1 VSYGLCNTH
10 CVQTTRLD
18 SSANDALDGKMLIM
32 PSDFFRFLLQARV
45 VPCYLN
51 PVAQF
56 ILCPGYPKA
65 LIRLLKFFGWSIV
78 AVFCGL
84 LLGLSGAFLYL
95 SPGLPSVEALRSIQ
109 LQIPLRVYSSDN
121 KLIAEFG
128 EMRRTPIRFADIPP
142 NFINALLSAEDDN
155 FANHYGVDP
164 SSLMRAAT
172 QLVKSGHIQSGG
184 STITMQVAK
193 NFFLTSERSFS
204 RKTTEILLALQ
215 IERQLTKDEILELY
229 VNKIYLGNRAY
240 GIEAAAQVYYGK
252 SIRDVSLAQM
262 AMIAGLPKA
271 PSRFNPLAN
280 PARSKERRD
289 WILGRMYKLGKITE
303 ADYTTAINEP
313 LNASYHVPTP
323 EVNAPYIAEMA
334 RAEMVGRYGSD
345 AYTEGFR
352 VTTTVPSNLQEMA
365 NTALHEGLMTYDQR
379 HGYRGPESRLPG
391 KTREAWATELTKQ
404 RTISSLEP
412 AIVTQVDKTG
422 LQVLTRTGE
431 EHVGWDSMKWAR
443 PFLNTNS
450 MGANPKQPSDVAQ
463 VGDLIRV
470 QRQPDNSLKFSQIP
484 QAQGALVSLDPQN
497 GAIRSLVGGFAF
509 EQSNYNRAM
518 QAKRQ
523 PGSSFK
529 PFVYS
534 AALDNGYTAAS
545 LVNDAPIVFVDEY
558 LDKVWRPKN
567 DTNTFLGPIRLR
579 EGLYKSR
586 NLVSIRLV
594 QALGIDR
601 TIDYISKFGFN
612 KQDLPRNLSLALGT
626 ATLTP
631 MEIATGWST
640 FANGGYKISPYI
652 IDKIESRNG
661 DTLFVANP
669 PSVPQGAAVTN
680 GIAAPTDAQAFTV
693 NATPGEAPAAP
704 GAAPQT
710 PAVAERI
717 VDGRTTY
724 ILNSML
730 EDVIKLGT
738 GRRALA
744 LGRSDIAG
752 KTGTTNE
759 SKDAWFSGY
768 NADYVTTVWTGFDQ
782 PESLGK
788 REFGGTVALPI
799 WMNYMAAA
807 LKDKPP
813 HTQPEPEGILSL
825 RVDPVSG
832 RAASPGTPGA
842 YFELFKAEDTP
853 PSVNE
858 LGNGNAPGSPL
869 PADEA
874 APIDLF

>member
-1 VSYGLCNTH
+1 
-10 CVQTTRLD
+10 
-18 SSANDALDGKMLIM
+18 
-32 PSDFFRFLLQARV
+32 
-45 VPCYLN
+45 
-51 PVAQF
+51 
-56 ILCPGYPKA
+56 
-65 LIRLLKFFGWSIV
+65 LIRLLKFFGYSIV
-78 AVFCGL
+78 AIVCGL
-84 LLGLSGAFLYL
+84 LLVLSGAYLYL

-109 LQIPLRVYSSDN
+109 LQIPLRVYSSDE

-164 SSLMRAAT
+164 SSLVRAAT

-204 RKTTEILLALQ
+204 RKATEILLALQ

-240 GIEAAAQVYYGK
+240 GIEAASQVYYGK
-252 SIRDVSLAQM
+252 SIRDASLAQM

-289 WILGRMYKLGKITE
+289 WILGRMYKLGKISQSAYE
-303 ADYTTAINEP
+303 SAVAEP

-334 RAEMVGRYGSD
+334 RAEMVGRYGSE

-352 VTTTVPSNLQEMA
+352 VTTTVPSDLQEIA
-365 NTALHEGLMTYDQR
+365 NNAVHEGLITYDQR

-391 KTREAWATELTKQ
+391 KTLSAWTTELGKQ
-404 RTISSLEP
+404 RTISGLEP
-412 AIVTQVDKTG
+412 AIVTQVKKDG
-422 LQVLTRTGE
+422 VQVLTRTGE
-431 EHVGWDSMKWAR
+431 AHVAWDSMKWAR

-450 MGANPKQPSDVAQ
+450 MGPMPKQPSDVAQ

-470 QRQPDNSLKFSQIP
+470 QRQKDDSLKFSQVP
-484 QAQGALVSLDPQN
+484 VAQGALVSLDPQN
-497 GAIRSLVGGFAF
+497 GAIRALVGGFAF
-509 EQSNYNRAM
+509 EQSNYNRAT

-567 DTNTFLGPIRLR
+567 DTNTFLGPIRIR
-579 EGLYKSR
+579 EALYKSR
-586 NLVSIRLV
+586 NLVSIRLL
-594 QALGIDR
+594 QAMGVGK
-601 TIDYISKFGFN
+601 TIDYITRFGFN
-612 KQDLPRNLSLALGT
+612 KADLPPNLSLALGT

-640 FANGGYKISPYI
+640 FANGGYKITPYL

-661 DTLFVANP
+661 DTLFTANP
-669 PSVPQGAAVTN
+669 PRVPGDVVNGVAASD
-680 GIAAPTDAQAFTV
+680 GLAAPSNGGITIEP
-693 NATPGEAPAAP
+693 TPGVTPAANP
-704 GAAPQT
+704 SAAPEPQA
-710 PAVAERI
+710 PAVAERV

-724 ILNSML
+724 ILNSIL
-730 EDVIKLGT
+730 EDVIKKGT

-744 LGRSDIAG
+744 LGRADIAG

-768 NADYVTTVWTGFDQ
+768 NADYVTTVWTGYDQ
-782 PESLGK
+782 PESLG
-788 REFGGTVALPI
+788 RHEFGGTVALPI
-799 WMNYMAAA
+799 WMSYMGAA
-807 LKDKPP
+807 LKDKPL

-825 RVDPVSG
+825 RIDPISG
-832 RAASPGTPGA
+832 RAASPSTPNA
-842 YFELFKAEDTP
+842 YFELFKSEDTP
-853 PSVNE
+853 PSINE
-858 LGNGNAPGSPL
+858 LGNGVAPGSPL

>member
-1 VSYGLCNTH
+1 
-10 CVQTTRLD
+10 
-18 SSANDALDGKMLIM
+18 
-32 PSDFFRFLLQARV
+32 
-45 VPCYLN
+45 
-51 PVAQF
+51 
-56 ILCPGYPKA
+56 
-65 LIRLLKFFGWSIV
+65 LIRLLKFFGYSFVAIV
-78 AVFCGL
+78 CGL
-84 LLGLSGAFLYL
+84 LLVFSGAYLYL

-109 LQIPLRVYSSDN
+109 LQIPLRVYSSDE

-164 SSLMRAAT
+164 SSLVRAAT

-204 RKTTEILLALQ
+204 RKATEILLALQ

-240 GIEAAAQVYYGK
+240 GIEAASQVYYGK
-252 SIRDVSLAQM
+252 SIRDASLAQM

-289 WILGRMYKLGKITE
+289 WILGRMYKLGKIDQSAYE
-303 ADYTTAINEP
+303 SAVAEP

-323 EVNAPYIAEMA
+323 EVSAPYIAEMA

-352 VTTTVPSNLQEMA
+352 VTTTIPSNLQEIA
-365 NTALHEGLMTYDQR
+365 NHAVHEGLIAYDQR

-391 KTREAWATELTKQ
+391 KTLSAWTVELGKQ
-404 RTISSLEP
+404 RSISGLDP
-412 AIVTQVDKTG
+412 AIVTQVKKDG
-422 LQVLTRTGE
+422 VQVLTRSGE
-431 EHVGWDSMKWAR
+431 EHVAWDSMKWAR

-450 MGANPKQPSDVAQ
+450 MGPMPKQPSDVAQ

-470 QRQPDNSLKFSQIP
+470 QRQKDDSLKFSQVP
-484 QAQGALVSLDPQN
+484 VAQGALVSLDPQN
-497 GAIRSLVGGFAF
+497 GAIRALVGGFAF
-509 EQSNYNRAM
+509 EQSNYNRAT

-567 DTNTFLGPIRLR
+567 DTNTFLGPIRVR
-579 EGLYKSR
+579 EALYKSR
-586 NLVSIRLV
+586 NLVSIRLL
-594 QALGIDR
+594 QAMGVGK
-601 TIDYISKFGFN
+601 TIDYMTRFGFN
-612 KQDLPRNLSLALGT
+612 KQDLPPNLSLALGT

-631 MEIATGWST
+631 MEIATGWSV
-640 FANGGYKISPYI
+640 FANGGYKVTPYL

-669 PSVPQGAAVTN
+669 PSVPNGVAASDGLAAPAN
-680 GIAAPTDAQAFTV
+680 SGITIEPTPGAAPTDA
-693 NATPGEAPAAP
+693 TPAPAA
-704 GAAPQT
+704 

-724 ILNSML
+724 ILTSML
-730 EDVIKLGT
+730 QDVIKRGT

-744 LGRSDIAG
+744 LGRTDLAG

-768 NADYVTTVWTGFDQ
+768 GADYITTVWTGYDQ
-782 PESLGK
+782 PESLGR
-788 REFGGTVALPI
+788 REYGGTVALPI
-799 WMNYMAAA
+799 WMSYMGGA
-807 LKDKPP
+807 LKDKPA
-813 HTQPEPEGILSL
+813 HTQAEPEGILSL
-825 RVDPVSG
+825 RIDPISG
-832 RAASPGTPGA
+832 RAAAPGTPNA
-842 YFELFKAEDTP
+842 YFELFKSEDTP
-853 PSVNE
+853 PSMNE
-858 LGNGNAPGSPL
+858 LGNGVAPGSPL
-869 PADEA
+869 PADES

>member
-1 VSYGLCNTH
+1 
-10 CVQTTRLD
+10 
-18 SSANDALDGKMLIM
+18 M
-32 PSDFFRFLLQARV
+32 
-45 VPCYLN
+45 
-51 PVAQF
+51 
-56 ILCPGYPKA
+56 
-65 LIRLLKFFGWSIV
+65 IRLLKFFGWSIV

-84 LLGLSGAFLYL
+84 LLALSGAFLYL

-109 LQIPLRVYSSDN
+109 LQIPLRVYSSDG

-128 EMRRTPIRFADIPP
+128 EMRRIPIRFADIPP

-172 QLVKSGHIQSGG
+172 QLIKSGHIQSGG

-193 NFFLTSERSFS
+193 NFFLSSERSFS

-289 WILGRMYKLGKITE
+289 WILGRMYKLGKISE
-303 ADYTTAINEP
+303 ADYQAAVAEP

-323 EVNAPYIAEMA
+323 EVNAPYVAEMA

-352 VTTTVPSNLQEMA
+352 VTTTVPSDLQELA
-365 NTALHEGLMTYDQR
+365 NTAVHEGLITYDQR

-391 KTREAWATELTKQ
+391 KTHAAWAQELTKQ
-404 RTISSLEP
+404 RSISGLEP
-412 AIVTQVDKTG
+412 AIVTQVDKNG

-450 MGANPKQPSDVAQ
+450 MGPAPKQPSDVAQ

-470 QRQPDNSLKFSQIP
+470 QRQADNSLKFRQIP
-484 QAQGALVSLDPQN
+484 VVQGALVSLDPQN

-509 EQSNYNRAM
+509 EQSNYNRAL

-567 DTNTFLGPIRLR
+567 DTNTFLGPIRMR
-579 EGLYKSR
+579 EALYKSR
-586 NLVSIRLV
+586 NLVSIRLL
-594 QALGIDR
+594 QSLGVDR

-631 MEIATGWST
+631 MEIATGWSV
-640 FANGGYKISPYI
+640 FANGGYKVTPYI

-661 DTLFVANP
+661 ETLFTANP
-669 PSVPQGAAVTN
+669 PSVPTGDTASS
-680 GIAAPTDAQAFTV
+680 GIAAPTEQSFTV
-693 NATPGEAPAAP
+693 NNVPGETPSQAPVQA
-704 GAAPQT
+704 

-717 VDGRTTY
+717 IDGRTTY

-744 LGRSDIAG
+744 LGRTDLAG

-782 PESLGK
+782 PESLGR
-788 REFGGTVALPI
+788 REYGGTVALPI
-799 WMNYMAAA
+799 WMNYMGAA
-807 LKDKPP
+807 LKDKPA
-813 HTQPEPEGILSL
+813 HTQAEPEGILSL

-832 RAASPGTPGA
+832 RAATPGTPNA
-842 YFELFKAEDTP
+842 YFELFKSEDTP

-858 LGNGNAPGSPL
+858 LGNGYAPGSPL
-869 PADEA
+869 PADES

>member
-1 VSYGLCNTH
+1 
-10 CVQTTRLD
+10 
-18 SSANDALDGKMLIM
+18 M
-32 PSDFFRFLLQARV
+32 
-45 VPCYLN
+45 
-51 PVAQF
+51 
-56 ILCPGYPKA
+56 
-65 LIRLLKFFGWSIV
+65 IRLLKFLWWSLV
-78 AVFCGL
+78 AVFCAL

-95 SPGLPSVEALRSIQ
+95 SPNLPSVEALRSIQ
-109 LQIPLRVYSSDN
+109 LQIPLRVYSSDG

-128 EMRRTPIRFADIPP
+128 EMRRTPIRFAEIPP

-164 SSLMRAAT
+164 GSLMRAAS

-193 NFFLTSERSFS
+193 NYFLTSERSFS

-252 SIRDVSLAQM
+252 SIRDVTLAQM

-280 PARSKERRD
+280 PTRAKERRD
-289 WILGRMYKLGKITE
+289 WILGRMFKLGKIDQN
-303 ADYTTAINEP
+303 AYQTALNEP
-313 LNASYHVPTP
+313 INASYHVPTP

-352 VTTTVPSNLQEMA
+352 VTTTVPSDLQEHA
-365 NTALHEGLMTYDQR
+365 NTAVQEGLIEYDQR
-379 HGYRGPESRLPG
+379 HGYRGPESRFPG
-391 KTREAWATELTKQ
+391 MTREGWAQELTKQ
-404 RTISSLEP
+404 RAISGLEP
-412 AIVTQVDKTG
+412 AIVSQVDKTG
-422 LQVLTRTGE
+422 LRVLTRNGE
-431 EHVGWDSMKWAR
+431 KEETVEWASMKWAR
-443 PFLNTNS
+443 PYLNTNS
-450 MGANPKQPSDVAQ
+450 LGANPKQPADVAH
-463 VGDLIRV
+463 VGDLVRV
-470 QRQPDNSLKFSQIP
+470 QRQADGSLKFSQIP
-484 QAQGALVSLDPQN
+484 VAQSALVSLDPQN
-497 GAIRSLVGGFAF
+497 GAIRALVGGFAF
-509 EQSNYNRAM
+509 EQSNYNRAL

-529 PFVYS
+529 PFLYS
-534 AALDNGYTAAS
+534 AALDNGYTASS

-579 EGLYKSR
+579 EALYKSR
-586 NLVSIRLV
+586 NLVSIRLL
-594 QALGIDR
+594 QQLGID
-601 TIDYISKFGFN
+601 TSIDYMTRFGFN
-612 KQDLPRNLSLALGT
+612 KSDLPRNLSLALGT

-631 MEIATGWST
+631 MEIVSGWST
-640 FANGGYKISPYI
+640 FANGGYKVNSYLIQS
-652 IDKIESRNG
+652 IESRDG
-661 DTLFVANP
+661 VKLFEANP
-669 PSVPQGAAVTN
+669 PTVPAADSPLAADTKTVAVANGPALITNSVEGVPAPATPADQ
-680 GIAAPTDAQAFTV
+680 AAPAI
-693 NATPGEAPAAP
+693 AP
-704 GAAPQT
+704 
-710 PAVAERI
+710 RI

-730 EDVIKLGT
+730 QDVIKRGT

-744 LGRSDIAG
+744 MNRPDIAG

-759 SKDAWFSGY
+759 SKDAWFTGY

-782 PESLGK
+782 PESLG
-788 REFGGTVALPI
+788 RHEFGGTVALPI
-799 WMNYMAAA
+799 WMNYMSAA

-813 HTQPEPEGILSL
+813 HQQAEPDGILSL
-825 RVDPVSG
+825 RVDPISG
-832 RAASPGTPGA
+832 RAATPSTPNA
-842 YFELFKAEDTP
+842 FFELFKSEDTP

-858 LGNGNAPGSPL
+858 LGGSAPGSPL
-869 PADEA
+869 PADES

>member
-1 VSYGLCNTH
+1 
-10 CVQTTRLD
+10 
-18 SSANDALDGKMLIM
+18 M
-32 PSDFFRFLLQARV
+32 
-45 VPCYLN
+45 
-51 PVAQF
+51 
-56 ILCPGYPKA
+56 
-65 LIRLLKFFGWSIV
+65 IRLLKFFGYSIV
-78 AVFCGL
+78 AIVCGL
-84 LLGLSGAFLYL
+84 LLVLSGAYLYL

-109 LQIPLRVYSSDN
+109 LQIPLRVYSSDE

-142 NFINALLSAEDDN
+142 NFISALLSAEDDN

-164 SSLMRAAT
+164 SSLVRAAT

-204 RKTTEILLALQ
+204 RKATEILLALQ

-240 GIEAAAQVYYGK
+240 GIEAASQVYYGK
-252 SIRDVSLAQM
+252 SIRDASLAQM

-289 WILGRMYKLGKITE
+289 WILGRMYKLGKIDQAAYE
-303 ADYTTAINEP
+303 SAVAEP

-352 VTTTVPSNLQEMA
+352 VTTTVPSDLQEIA
-365 NTALHEGLMTYDQR
+365 NDAVHSGLIAYDQR

-391 KTREAWATELTKQ
+391 KTLSAWTTELSKQ
-404 RTISSLEP
+404 RPISGLEP
-412 AIVTQVDKTG
+412 AIVTQVKKDG
-422 LQVLTRTGE
+422 VQVLTRTGE
-431 EHVGWDSMKWAR
+431 AHVSWDSMKWAR

-450 MGANPKQPSDVAQ
+450 MGPMPKQPSDVAQ

-470 QRQPDNSLKFSQIP
+470 QRLKDDSLKFSQVP
-484 QAQGALVSLDPQN
+484 LAQGALVSLDPQN
-497 GAIRSLVGGFAF
+497 GAIRALVGGFAF
-509 EQSNYNRAM
+509 EQSNYNRAT

-529 PFVYS
+529 PFIYS

-567 DTNTFLGPIRLR
+567 DTNTFLGPIRIR
-579 EGLYKSR
+579 EALYKSR
-586 NLVSIRLV
+586 NLVSIRLL
-594 QALGIDR
+594 QAMGVGK
-601 TIDYISKFGFN
+601 TIDYITRFGFN
-612 KQDLPRNLSLALGT
+612 KADLPPNLSLALGT

-640 FANGGYKISPYI
+640 FANGGYKVTPYLI
-652 IDKIESRNG
+652 EKIESRNG
-661 DTLFVANP
+661 DTLFTANP
-669 PSVPQGAAVTN
+669 PRVPGDVVNGMVATDGLAAPSNGGITIEPTPGAVPVTN
-680 GIAAPTDAQAFTV
+680 S
-693 NATPGEAPAAP
+693 ATPTE
-704 GAAPQT
+704 PQA
-710 PAVAERI
+710 PAVAERV
-717 VDGRTTY
+717 VDARTTY
-724 ILNSML
+724 ILNSIL
-730 EDVIKLGT
+730 EDVIKKGT
-738 GRRALA
+738 GRRAMA
-744 LGRSDIAG
+744 LGRADIAG

-768 NADYVTTVWTGFDQ
+768 NADYVTTVWTGYDQ
-782 PESLGK
+782 PESLGR

-799 WMNYMAAA
+799 WMSYMGAA
-807 LKDKPP
+807 LKDKPL

-825 RVDPVSG
+825 RIDPVSG
-832 RAASPGTPGA
+832 RAASPSTPNA
-842 YFELFKAEDTP
+842 YFELFKSEDTP
-853 PSVNE
+853 PSINE
-858 LGNGNAPGSPL
+858 LGNGVAPGSPL

>member
-1 VSYGLCNTH
+1 
-10 CVQTTRLD
+10 
-18 SSANDALDGKMLIM
+18 M
-32 PSDFFRFLLQARV
+32 
-45 VPCYLN
+45 
-51 PVAQF
+51 
-56 ILCPGYPKA
+56 
-65 LIRLLKFFGWSIV
+65 IRLLKFFGYSFVAIV
-78 AVFCGL
+78 CGL
-84 LLGLSGAFLYL
+84 LLVFSGAYLYL

-109 LQIPLRVYSSDN
+109 LQIPLRVYSSDE

-164 SSLMRAAT
+164 SSLVRAAT

-204 RKTTEILLALQ
+204 RKATEILLALQ

-240 GIEAAAQVYYGK
+240 GIEAASQVYYGK
-252 SIRDVSLAQM
+252 SIRDASLAQM

-289 WILGRMYKLGKITE
+289 WILGRMYKLGKIDQSAYE
-303 ADYTTAINEP
+303 SAVAEP

-323 EVNAPYIAEMA
+323 EVSAPYIAEMA

-352 VTTTVPSNLQEMA
+352 VTTTIPSNLQEIA
-365 NTALHEGLMTYDQR
+365 NHAVHEGLIAYDQR

-391 KTREAWATELTKQ
+391 KTLSAWTVELGKQ
-404 RTISSLEP
+404 RSISGLDP
-412 AIVTQVDKTG
+412 AIVTQVKKDG
-422 LQVLTRTGE
+422 VQVLTRSGE
-431 EHVGWDSMKWAR
+431 EHVAWDSMKWAR

-450 MGANPKQPSDVAQ
+450 MGPMPKQPSDVAQ

-470 QRQPDNSLKFSQIP
+470 QRQKDDSLKFSQVP
-484 QAQGALVSLDPQN
+484 VAQGALVSLDPQN
-497 GAIRSLVGGFAF
+497 GAIRALVGGFAF
-509 EQSNYNRAM
+509 EQSNYNRAT

-567 DTNTFLGPIRLR
+567 DTNTFLGPIRVR
-579 EGLYKSR
+579 EALYKSR
-586 NLVSIRLV
+586 NLVSIRLL
-594 QALGIDR
+594 QAMGVGK
-601 TIDYISKFGFN
+601 TIDYMTRFGFN
-612 KQDLPRNLSLALGT
+612 KQDLPPNLSLALGT

-631 MEIATGWST
+631 MEIATGWSV
-640 FANGGYKISPYI
+640 FANGGYKVTPYL

-669 PSVPQGAAVTN
+669 PSVPNGVVASDGLAAPAN
-680 GIAAPTDAQAFTV
+680 GGITIEPTPGAAPTDA
-693 NATPGEAPAAP
+693 TPAPAA
-704 GAAPQT
+704 

-724 ILNSML
+724 ILTSML
-730 EDVIKLGT
+730 QDVIKRGT

-744 LGRSDIAG
+744 LGRTDLAG

-768 NADYVTTVWTGFDQ
+768 NADYITTVWTGYDQ
-782 PESLGK
+782 PESLGR
-788 REFGGTVALPI
+788 REYGGTVALPI
-799 WMNYMAAA
+799 WMSYMGGA
-807 LKDKPP
+807 LKDKPA
-813 HTQPEPEGILSL
+813 HTQAEPEGILSL
-825 RVDPVSG
+825 RIDPISG
-832 RAASPGTPGA
+832 RAAAPGTPNA
-842 YFELFKAEDTP
+842 YFELFKSEDTP
-853 PSVNE
+853 PSMNE
-858 LGNGNAPGSPL
+858 LGNGVAPGSPL
-869 PADEA
+869 PADES

>member
-1 VSYGLCNTH
+1 
-10 CVQTTRLD
+10 
-18 SSANDALDGKMLIM
+18 M
-32 PSDFFRFLLQARV
+32 
-45 VPCYLN
+45 
-51 PVAQF
+51 
-56 ILCPGYPKA
+56 
-65 LIRLLKFFGWSIV
+65 IRLLKFFGYSIV
-78 AVFCGL
+78 AIVCGL
-84 LLGLSGAFLYL
+84 LLVLSGAYLYL

-109 LQIPLRVYSSDN
+109 LQIPLRVYSSDE

-164 SSLMRAAT
+164 SSLVRAAT

-204 RKTTEILLALQ
+204 RKATEILLALQ

-240 GIEAAAQVYYGK
+240 GIEAASQVYYGK
-252 SIRDVSLAQM
+252 SIRDASLAQM

-289 WILGRMYKLGKITE
+289 WILGRMYKLGKISQSAYE
-303 ADYTTAINEP
+303 SAVAEP

-334 RAEMVGRYGSD
+334 RAEMVGRYGSE

-352 VTTTVPSNLQEMA
+352 VTTTVPSNLQEIA
-365 NTALHEGLMTYDQR
+365 NNAVHEGLITYDQR

-391 KTREAWATELTKQ
+391 KTLSAWTTELGKQ
-404 RTISSLEP
+404 RTISGLEP
-412 AIVTQVDKTG
+412 AIVTQVKKDG
-422 LQVLTRTGE
+422 VQVLTRTGE
-431 EHVGWDSMKWAR
+431 AHVAWDSMKWAR

-450 MGANPKQPSDVAQ
+450 MGPMPKQPSDVAQ

-470 QRQPDNSLKFSQIP
+470 QRQKDDSLKFSQVP
-484 QAQGALVSLDPQN
+484 VAQGALVSLDPQN
-497 GAIRSLVGGFAF
+497 GAIRALVGGFAF
-509 EQSNYNRAM
+509 EQSNYNRAT

-567 DTNTFLGPIRLR
+567 DTNTFLGPIRIR
-579 EGLYKSR
+579 EALYKSR
-586 NLVSIRLV
+586 NLVSIRLL
-594 QALGIDR
+594 QAMGVSK
-601 TIDYISKFGFN
+601 TIDYITRFGFN
-612 KQDLPRNLSLALGT
+612 KADLPPNLSLALGT

-640 FANGGYKISPYI
+640 FANGGYKITPYL

-661 DTLFVANP
+661 DALFTANP
-669 PSVPQGAAVTN
+669 PRVPGDVVN
-680 GIAAPTDAQAFTV
+680 GVVASDGLAAPSNGGITIEPTPG
-693 NATPGEAPAAP
+693 ATPAANPAA
-704 GAAPQT
+704 APEPQA
-710 PAVAERI
+710 PAVAERV

-724 ILNSML
+724 ILNSIL
-730 EDVIKLGT
+730 EDVIKKGT

-744 LGRSDIAG
+744 LGRADIAG

-768 NADYVTTVWTGFDQ
+768 NADYVTTVWTGYDQ
-782 PESLGK
+782 PESLGR

-799 WMNYMAAA
+799 WMSYMGAA
-807 LKDKPP
+807 LKDKPL

-825 RVDPVSG
+825 RIDPVSG
-832 RAASPGTPGA
+832 RAASPSTPNA
-842 YFELFKAEDTP
+842 YFELFKSEDTP
-853 PSVNE
+853 PSINE
-858 LGNGNAPGSPL
+858 LGNGVAPGSPL

>member
-1 VSYGLCNTH
+1 
-10 CVQTTRLD
+10 
-18 SSANDALDGKMLIM
+18 M
-32 PSDFFRFLLQARV
+32 
-45 VPCYLN
+45 
-51 PVAQF
+51 
-56 ILCPGYPKA
+56 
-65 LIRLLKFFGWSIV
+65 IRLLKFFGYSFVAIV
-78 AVFCGL
+78 CGL
-84 LLGLSGAFLYL
+84 LLVFSGAYLYL

-109 LQIPLRVYSSDN
+109 LQIPLRVYSSDE

-164 SSLMRAAT
+164 SSLVRAAT

-204 RKTTEILLALQ
+204 RKATEILLALQ

-240 GIEAAAQVYYGK
+240 GIEAASQVYYGK
-252 SIRDVSLAQM
+252 SIRDASLAQM

-289 WILGRMYKLGKITE
+289 WILGRMYKLGKIDQSAYE
-303 ADYTTAINEP
+303 SAVAEP

-323 EVNAPYIAEMA
+323 EVSAPYIAEMA

-352 VTTTVPSNLQEMA
+352 VTTTIPSNLQEIA
-365 NTALHEGLMTYDQR
+365 NHAVHEGLIAYDQR

-391 KTREAWATELTKQ
+391 KTLSAWTVELGKQ
-404 RTISSLEP
+404 RSISGLDP
-412 AIVTQVDKTG
+412 AIVTQVKKDG
-422 LQVLTRTGE
+422 VQVLTRSGE
-431 EHVGWDSMKWAR
+431 EHVAWDSMKWAR

-450 MGANPKQPSDVAQ
+450 MGPMPKQPSDVAQ

-470 QRQPDNSLKFSQIP
+470 QRQKDDSLKFSQV
-484 QAQGALVSLDPQN
+484 QVAQGALVSLDPQN
-497 GAIRSLVGGFAF
+497 GAIRALVGGFAF
-509 EQSNYNRAM
+509 EQSNYNRAT

-567 DTNTFLGPIRLR
+567 DTNTFLGPIRVR
-579 EGLYKSR
+579 EALYKSR
-586 NLVSIRLV
+586 NLVSIRLL
-594 QALGIDR
+594 QAMGVGK
-601 TIDYISKFGFN
+601 TIDYMTRFGFN
-612 KQDLPRNLSLALGT
+612 KQDLPPNLSLALGT

-631 MEIATGWST
+631 MEIATGWSV
-640 FANGGYKISPYI
+640 FANGGYKVTPYL

-669 PSVPQGAAVTN
+669 PSVPNGVAASDGLAAPAN
-680 GIAAPTDAQAFTV
+680 SGITIEPTPGAAPTDA
-693 NATPGEAPAAP
+693 TPAPAA
-704 GAAPQT
+704 

-724 ILNSML
+724 ILTSML
-730 EDVIKLGT
+730 QDVIKRGT

-744 LGRSDIAG
+744 LGRTDLAG

-768 NADYVTTVWTGFDQ
+768 NADYITTVWTGYDQ
-782 PESLGK
+782 PESLGR
-788 REFGGTVALPI
+788 REYGGTVALPI
-799 WMNYMAAA
+799 WMSYMGGA
-807 LKDKPP
+807 LKDKPA
-813 HTQPEPEGILSL
+813 HTQAEPEGILSL
-825 RVDPVSG
+825 RIDPISG
-832 RAASPGTPGA
+832 RAAAPGTPNA
-842 YFELFKAEDTP
+842 YFELFKSEDTP
-853 PSVNE
+853 PSMNE
-858 LGNGNAPGSPL
+858 LGNGVAPGSPL
-869 PADEA
+869 PADES